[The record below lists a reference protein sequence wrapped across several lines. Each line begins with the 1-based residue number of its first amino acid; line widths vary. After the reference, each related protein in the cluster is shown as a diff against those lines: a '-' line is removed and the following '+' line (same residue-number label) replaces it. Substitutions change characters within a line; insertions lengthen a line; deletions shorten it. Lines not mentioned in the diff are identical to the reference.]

1 MKKTLLI
8 SPKHISMAAHL
19 GLASLSHSHLQNFA
33 QSHHTPAPPPD
44 SASTAMWNP
53 RNTAA
58 EEQEED
64 SWEIK
69 AFEEDTSNATW
80 PPRCYPCTFCRREF
94 RSAQA
99 LGGHMNVHR
108 RERAR
113 LQLPT
118 TTTSAAAAG
127 LCLLYSLPNPNAAA
141 AANTNSSPRL
151 LSVSPFA
158 TNRFPATPCITSTI
172 HPDHPSVSGD
182 KSNNKNYRFGTRRTE
197 PAIVEELDLELR
209 LGCSSSSP

>member
-1 MKKTLLI
+1 
-8 SPKHISMAAHL
+8 MAAHL
-19 GLASLSHSHLQNFA
+19 GLASLSHSQLQNFA
-33 QSHHTPAPPPD
+33 QSHHIPAPPSPPPD
-44 SASTAMWNP
+44 SASTVGYWMWNP

-58 EEQEED
+58 EEEEEDD

-80 PPRCYPCTFCRREF
+80 PPRSYPCTFCRREF

-118 TTTSAAAAG
+118 TTSAG
-127 LCLLYSLPNPNAAA
+127 LCRLLYSLPPNPNGGAAFSPA
-141 AANTNSSPRL
+141 YTKPSANSSPRL
-151 LSVSPFA
+151 LSVSPFT
-158 TNRFPATPCITSTI
+158 TNSFPATPPCRITS
-172 HPDHPSVSGD
+172 PLHPSVSD
-182 KSNNKNYRFGTRRTE
+182 DNTNIKNYRFGTQRRE

>member
-1 MKKTLLI
+1 
-8 SPKHISMAAHL
+8 MAAHL
-19 GLASLSHSHLQNFA
+19 GLASLSHSQLQNFA

-58 EEQEED
+58 KEEEEED

-118 TTTSAAAAG
+118 TTTNAAAG

-158 TNRFPATPCITSTI
+158 ANSFPATPRITSPI
-172 HPDHPSVSGD
+172 HPSVSGD
-182 KSNNKNYRFGTRRTE
+182 KSNNKNYSFGTRRRE